1 VTYQEDVITS
11 NYPITATTTSSYVTA
26 TAATTST
33 ERLGVKRSAKR
44 KSSKS

>member
-1 VTYQEDVITS
+1 LTYQEDVVITS
-11 NYPITATTTSSYVTA
+11 NYPITATTTSSHVAA

-44 KSSKS
+44 KS